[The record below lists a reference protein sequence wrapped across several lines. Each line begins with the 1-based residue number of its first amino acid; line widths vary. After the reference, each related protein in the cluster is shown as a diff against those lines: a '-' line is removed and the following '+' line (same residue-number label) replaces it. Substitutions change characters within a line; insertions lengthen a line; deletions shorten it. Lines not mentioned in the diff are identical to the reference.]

1 MTSEKLRE
9 IKAQQ
14 RKDFLEKRSACSE
27 EERAQMSKIICD
39 RIISSYSFKFSDTVL
54 MYSAV
59 RNEADIS
66 DVFEQAVKLGK
77 KVYFPK
83 TYGKGKM
90 EFFRVKELSEL
101 KIGRFSVPEPDEE
114 SERFSEEAATRTLC
128 LVPGAAFDKRGYRIG
143 YGGGYYDRFI
153 KKGET
158 IFAGVTFDSLLCD
171 EVVFDKRHDKKVD
184 MIFTEK
190 RVYVVGKEKEQ
201 I

>member
-14 RKDFLEKRSACSE
+14 RKSFVEKRSAYSE
-27 EERAQMSKIICD
+27 EERVQMSKIICD

-59 RNEADIS
+59 RNEADLS
-66 DVFEQAVKLGK
+66 DVFEAAIKNGK

-90 EFFRVKELSEL
+90 EFFRVKALSEL

-114 SERFSEEAATRTLC
+114 SEMFSEEAAMRILC

-158 IFAGVTFDSLLCD
+158 IFAGVTFDGLLCD

>member
-1 MTSEKLRE
+1 MTSERLRE

-14 RKDFLEKRSACSE
+14 RKSALEKRSAYTE
-27 EERAQMSKIICD
+27 QQRAEMSTAICEKIV
-39 RIISSYSFKFSDTVL
+39 SSYAFRFSDTIL

-59 RNEADIS
+59 RCEADICS
-66 DVFEQAVKLGK
+66 VFHAAVKAGK

-90 EFFRVKELSEL
+90 LFFRVKELSEL
-101 KIGRFSVPEPDEE
+101 ECGRFQLPEP
-114 SERFSEEAATRTLC
+114 SEENEEFCEENAKRVLC
-128 LVPGAAFDKRGYRIG
+128 LVPAAAFDKRGYRIG

-158 IFAGVTFDSLLCD
+158 IFAGVAFDDLLCD
-171 EVVFDKRHDKKVD
+171 EVAFDKRHDKKVD